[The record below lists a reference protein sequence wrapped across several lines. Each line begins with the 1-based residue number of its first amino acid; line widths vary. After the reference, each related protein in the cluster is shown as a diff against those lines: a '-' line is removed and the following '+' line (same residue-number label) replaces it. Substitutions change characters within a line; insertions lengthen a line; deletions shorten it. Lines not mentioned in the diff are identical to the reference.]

1 MAIPLVTDRH
11 LDGTGRA
18 VITQRA
24 GNPTG
29 YRASCSAETTAREV
43 FVRRLTTTGIV
54 VAGAALPLLLGACQ
68 SSATGASEPSTPSS
82 STGPTTV
89 ATSAEAAGSG
99 AGQASST
106 SVPRC
111 HTADLS
117 ASLGAKQGSG
127 QVTVPLV
134 YTNTSGH
141 TCTLDGFGGVDLH
154 GPNDATFGPVY
165 SLPRESAT
173 PKLVRLAPGA
183 SAHVPITYL
192 VGDASPGPDVGNWLP
207 TTVVATPPD
216 ETTQLTV
223 PWTMGDTVERQD
235 AATHPGT
242 YIGPVTEG
250 AS

>member
-1 MAIPLVTDRH
+1 M
-11 LDGTGRA
+11 
-18 VITQRA
+18 
-24 GNPTG
+24 
-29 YRASCSAETTAREV
+29 
-43 FVRRLTTTGIV
+43 RRLTTVGIV
-54 VAGAALPLLLGACQ
+54 VAGAALPLMLGACQ
-68 SSATGASEPSTPSS
+68 SSATGASEPSTASAS
-82 STGPTTV
+82 ASPTTA
-89 ATSAEAAGSG
+89 ATGAEVAGSG
-99 AGQASST
+99 AGQVSST

-117 ASLGAKQGSG
+117 ARLGAKHGTDQA
-127 QVTVPLV
+127 TVPLV

-154 GPNDATFGPVY
+154 GPNDANFGPVY
-165 SLPRESAT
+165 SLPRQSAT

-183 SAHVPITYL
+183 SGHVLITYL
-192 VGDASPGPDVGNWLP
+192 VGDGTPGPDVDNWRP

-223 PWTMGDTVERQD
+223 PWSDDVQRQD